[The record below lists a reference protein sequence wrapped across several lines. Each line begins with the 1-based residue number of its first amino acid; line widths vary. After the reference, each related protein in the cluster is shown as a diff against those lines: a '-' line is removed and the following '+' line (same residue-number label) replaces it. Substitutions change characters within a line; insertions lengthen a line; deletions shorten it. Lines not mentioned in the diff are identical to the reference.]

1 MGVNLVASRQM
12 IVSGSSCDLGIGVVI
27 GNSRIGQATKLAAY
41 ACVPTSLRE
50 CATFALM

>member
-1 MGVNLVASRQM
+1 MGINLVASGQM
-12 IVSGSSCDLGIGVVI
+12 IVSSSSCDLRIVVVI
-27 GNSRIGQATKLAAY
+27 GNSGIGQATKLAAY